1 MADAD
6 LEFEQTIPDDAVL
19 VAEGLESGYGEL
31 QVLHGTSMYLKS
43 EEIVCIIG
51 PNGAG
56 KSTVLK
62 TIFGLLDA
70 WAGRVEFNGEDITG
84 AAPEDIVRKGVGY
97 VPQIDNVFP
106 SMTVRENLLMG
117 GVARDDTDEIMGQL
131 RDRFPLLEEKW
142 TTKATNLSGGQR
154 QILALARALMM
165 EPDVLLVDEPSAGL
179 APSIVDDVIAELET
193 VNELGTAILMIE
205 QNAREGLEVADRGY
219 VLAQGQVEFED
230 DANEILDNDR
240 IRELYLGG

>member
-1 MADAD
+1 MSETG
-6 LEFEQTIPDDAVL
+6 LEFEQTIPEDAVL
-19 VAEGLESGYGEL
+19 VAEDLESGYGEL
-31 QVLHGTSMYLKS
+31 QVLHGASMYL
-43 EEIVCIIG
+43 EPNEIVCIIG

-62 TIFGLLDA
+62 TIFGLLDV
-70 WAGRVEFNGEDITG
+70 WAGQVRLGEEDITG
-84 AAPEDIVRKGVGY
+84 LPPEDIVRKGIGY

-106 SMTVRENLLMG
+106 SMTVRENLMMG
-117 GVARDDTDEIMGQL
+117 GVARDDTEEIMGQL
-131 RDRFPLLEEKW
+131 RDRFGLLDDKW
-142 TTKATNLSGGQR
+142 TAKAKNLSGGQR

-193 VNELGTAILMIE
+193 VNELGTSILMIE
-205 QNAREGLEVADRGY
+205 QNAREGLAVADRGY
-219 VLAQGQVEFED
+219 VLAQGQVEFTD
-230 DANEILDNDR
+230 DADEILDNER

>member
-1 MADAD
+1 VSELDSEASV
-6 LEFEQTIPDDAVL
+6 PDDAVL
-19 VAEGLESGYGEL
+19 VADGLESGYGEL
-31 QVLHGTSMYLKS
+31 QVLHGVSMYVEP

-62 TIFGLLDA
+62 TVFGLLDV
-70 WAGRVEFNGEDITG
+70 WEGTVTLEGRDITG
-84 AAPEDIVRKGVGY
+84 EAPEDIVRHGMGY

-117 GVARDDTDEIMGQL
+117 GVSREETDEITAQL
-131 RDRFPLLEEKW
+131 RERFPLLEEKW
-142 TTKATNLSGGQR
+142 TAKAENLSGGQR
-154 QILALARALMM
+154 QILALARALMT

-179 APSIVDDVIAELET
+179 APSIVDDVIAELKT

-205 QNAREGLEVADRGY
+205 QNAREGLSVADRGY
-219 VLAQGQVEFED
+219 VLAQGQVEFTED
-230 DANEILDNDR
+230 ADEILENER

>member
-1 MADAD
+1 MSET
-6 LEFEQTIPDDAVL
+6 LEFEQTIPEDAVL
-19 VAEGLESGYGEL
+19 VADGLESGYGEL
-31 QVLHGTSMYLKS
+31 QVLHGVSMYVEP

-70 WAGRVEFNGEDITG
+70 WAGQVRFDGTDITG
-84 AAPEDIVRKGVGY
+84 EAPEDIVRRGIGY

-106 SMTVRENLLMG
+106 SMTVRENLQMG
-117 GVARDDTDEIMGQL
+117 GVAREETDEIMAEL
-131 RDRFPLLEEKW
+131 RERFPLLEEKW
-142 TTKATNLSGGQR
+142 DEKAKNLSGGQR

-179 APSIVDDVIAELET
+179 APSIVDDVIAELKT

-205 QNAREGLEVADRGY
+205 QNAREGLSVADRGY
-219 VLAQGQVEFED
+219 VLAQGQVEFMD
-230 DANEILDNDR
+230 DADEILENKR
-240 IRELYLGG
+240 IRELYLGK

>member
-1 MADAD
+1 MATD
-6 LEFEQTIPDDAVL
+6 LEFDQTIPNDAVL
-19 VAEGLESGYGEL
+19 VAEDLESGYGEL
-31 QVLHGTSMYLKS
+31 QVLHGVSMYLEP

-62 TIFGLLDA
+62 TIFGLLEA
-70 WAGRVEFNGEDITG
+70 WEGRVEFAGEDITNT
-84 AAPEDIVRKGVGY
+84 APEDIVRKGVGY

-106 SMTVRENLLMG
+106 SLTVRENLLMG
-117 GVARDDTDEIMGQL
+117 GVAREETDEIMAQL
-131 RDRFPLLEEKW
+131 RDRFPLLEDKW
-142 TTKATNLSGGQR
+142 TAKAANLSGGQR

-193 VNELGTAILMIE
+193 VNDLGTAILMIE
-205 QNAREGLEVADRGY
+205 QNAREGLAVADRGY
-219 VLAQGQVEFED
+219 VLAQGQVEFTD
-230 DANEILDNDR
+230 VSDEILDNER

>member
-1 MADAD
+1 MTER
-6 LEFEQTIPDDAVL
+6 LEFEQTIPEDAVL
-19 VAEGLESGYGEL
+19 VAEDLESGYGEL
-31 QVLHGTSMYLKS
+31 QVLHGVSMYVEP

-62 TIFGLLDA
+62 TMFGLLDA
-70 WAGRVEFNGEDITG
+70 WEGTVTFAGRDITG
-84 AAPEDIVRKGVGY
+84 MLPEEIVRQGMGY

-106 SMTVRENLLMG
+106 SMTVRENLMMG
-117 GVARDDTDEIMGQL
+117 GVARDDTDEITAQL
-131 RDRFPLLEEKW
+131 CERFPLLEEKW
-142 TTKATNLSGGQR
+142 TSKAKNLSGGQR
-154 QILALARALMM
+154 QILALARALMT

-193 VNELGTAILMIE
+193 VNDLGTAILMIE
-205 QNAREGLEVADRGY
+205 QNAREGLSVADRGY
-219 VLAQGQVEFED
+219 VLAQGQVEFAD
-230 DANEILDNDR
+230 DADEILENQR